1 MNEATTAKIG
11 KGIAF
16 SPDLLER
23 IDEEARVY
31 RRSRS
36 WVIEERL
43 RDSFGMRP
51 DLQTSQGK
59 PKMPQPREVLVED

>member
-1 MNEATTAKIG
+1 MNEATTAKVG

-16 SPDLLER
+16 SPELLKR

-51 DLQTSQGK
+51 DLQMSQGK
-59 PKMPQPREVLVED
+59 PKIPQPGEVTVED